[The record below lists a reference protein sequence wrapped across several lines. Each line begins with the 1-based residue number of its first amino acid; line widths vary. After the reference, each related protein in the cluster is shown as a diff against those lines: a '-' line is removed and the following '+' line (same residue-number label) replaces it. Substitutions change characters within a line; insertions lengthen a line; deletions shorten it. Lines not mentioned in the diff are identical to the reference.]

1 MKSEMKDRN
10 SLVYRGQDYSCEII
24 VVLLKIAFEKGI
36 AKLIENDLNLGIM
49 GVGCKIGKGAFYFL
63 SSEDEELS
71 IEQIKENYTNEML
84 YEQIAQTIIDLDEE
98 ESSYYMSILMRGHL
112 KLYVSYNDNS
122 VREFIIPWDWFEK
135 SFISEEESLD
145 NFLSMY
151 TSEESSE
158 IFGRAV
164 LEQKLEGEVY
174 YG

>member
-1 MKSEMKDRN
+1 M
-10 SLVYRGQDYSCEII
+10 V
-24 VVLLKIAFEKGI
+24 F
-36 AKLIENDLNLGIM
+36 
-49 GVGCKIGKGAFYFL
+49 
-63 SSEDEELS
+63 
-71 IEQIKENYTNEML
+71 IK
-84 YEQIAQTIIDLDEE
+84 DLDEE

-145 NFLSMY
+145 DFLSMY

-174 YG
+174 YR